1 MSVYKEMYWGAAG
14 TATAAAAMIRSPWAF
29 YVATTIGT
37 MVSDPEGMADSAR
50 NWRTTAQNGAV
61 SELDDLERG
70 LTDLRNYLKETGTW
84 EGGAFEAFDQV
95 HGDFKDSLA
104 QLKESRNATGEGVES
119 SAGFFQWGAVICTG
133 LAAAMLTLGVAKLA
147 SNLAGPVGRVA
158 TVVAESVVAK
168 GIITV
173 MQKVFSKHLY
183 VIGTL
188 GGLMYVSN
196 QYAQTAGRI
205 FPGLEA
211 MPTQTST
218 LGTGRQPFMGTEMTY
233 DEKAGA
239 LTPKFGLSGGGYP
252 A

>member
-14 TATAAAAMIRSPWAF
+14 TATAAAFMIRSPWAF
-29 YVATTIGT
+29 YVAATIGT

-50 NWRTTAQNGAV
+50 NWRTIAQNGVV

-84 EGGAFEAFDQV
+84 EGGAFEAFDKV
-95 HGDFKDSLA
+95 HGDFKESLA

-119 SAGFFQWGAVICTG
+119 SAGFFKIGAVVCTG
-133 LAAAMLTLGVAKLA
+133 VAAGMLTLGVAKIA
-147 SNLAGPVGRVA
+147 SNLAGPIGKAA

-168 GIITV
+168 AITTM

-183 VIGTL
+183 VVGTL
-188 GGLMYVSN
+188 GGLMYVAN
-196 QYAQTAGRI
+196 TYAETAGRI

-211 MPTQTST
+211 MPTQAST
-218 LGTGRQPFMGTEMTY
+218 LGIGQEPFAGTEMTY
-233 DEKAGA
+233 DEKSGA
-239 LTPKFGLSGGGYP
+239 LTPKFDLNGGSYP